1 MTVKVMSPFRMWRDM
16 KTVMKINM
24 VKKSM
29 MIQEKMLTNVLQPRV
44 KQSLIVLRMK
54 LPQLQTMQKVEKL
67 LPLQMI
73 RKLEIRGV

>member
-1 MTVKVMSPFRMWRDM
+1 MTVRMMFPFRLWRD
-16 KTVMKINM
+16 I
-24 VKKSM
+24 
-29 MIQEKMLTNVLQPRV
+29 LTTIAPRFNLITRRV
-44 KQSLIVLRMK
+44 KQSVIVLRMK